1 VLILGV
7 LVLGLGAGWLAQIL
21 LGRGTAID
29 ARTLAAGLLGS
40 LLGGLVASLVAGDGL
55 ALRLSGIV
63 GSVLGAV
70 VVLAMWARLDP
81 AGAAPGRR

>member
-7 LVLGLGAGWLAQIL
+7 LVLGLGAGWLAQII

-29 ARTLAAGLLGS
+29 GRTLAAGLLGS
-40 LLGGLVASLVAGDGL
+40 FVGGLVASLVAGDGL
-55 ALRLSGIV
+55 ALRPSGII

-70 VVLAMWARLDP
+70 VVLALWARFDP
-81 AGAAPGRR
+81 AGAAPRRR

>member
-1 VLILGV
+1 MLILGV

-21 LGRGTAID
+21 LRRGTAID
-29 ARTLAAGLLGS
+29 ARTLAAGVLGS
-40 LLGGLVASLVAGDGL
+40 FVGGLVASLVAGDGL
-55 ALRLSGIV
+55 ALRPSGIV

-70 VVLAMWARLDP
+70 VVLAVWARLDP

>member
-1 VLILGV
+1 MLILGV

-40 LLGGLVASLVAGDGL
+40 FVGGLVASLAAGDGL
-55 ALRLSGIV
+55 ALRPSGII
-63 GSVLGAV
+63 GSVLGAM
-70 VVLAMWARLDP
+70 VVLVLWARLDP
-81 AGAAPGRR
+81 AGAAPRRR